1 MNQSSQAAP
10 PSADQ
15 GESTR
20 SDLIAAGRT
29 LFAQRGFD
37 GTSVRALTKE
47 AGANLG
53 AVTYHFG
60 SKQDLYAAV
69 LEDGLRPLAERVV
82 RTAKAKGTARQRML
96 AVMEAYF
103 DHFAERPEMPY
114 LLLQE
119 VAAGKEPPAVIREII
134 GTVKKTLA
142 GLQREGEGDGSVRPG
157 HPVLTALSVVS
168 QPIYLTLVSP
178 MLRTVGGLDL
188 ADPETRRMA
197 VQHTLSFVDAA
208 LAPHPET

>member
-1 MNQSSQAAP
+1 MNDSNRTPAP
-10 PSADQ
+10 STDQ

-20 SDLIAAGRT
+20 TDLIAAGRK

-60 SKQDLYAAV
+60 SKQHLYAAV

-96 AVMEAYF
+96 AVVEDYF
-103 DHFAERPEMPY
+103 DHFAERPEMPH

-119 VAAGKEPPAVIREII
+119 VAAGKEPPEVILEII
-134 GTVKKTLA
+134 GTVKQTLA
-142 GLQREGEGDGSVRPG
+142 GLQREGERDGSVRPG

-168 QPIYLTLVSP
+168 QPVYLTLVSP
-178 MLRTVGGLDL
+178 ILRAVGGIDL
-188 ADPETRRMA
+188 SDPETRRIA

-208 LAPHPET
+208 LAPHPES